1 MVHFRIISVGKT
13 KEGWV
18 QSGFDHYSKLISKYA
33 RLEESI
39 IKAEKVTDESR
50 RDVFLQNEGERILN
64 QLDQETPLIVLDQR
78 GKILSSEKL
87 AKYVENNL
95 KSGKSRIDFVI
106 GSALGLSDEVKAR
119 ADMLLSFSKMTFPH
133 ELSKLMLAEQLYRAM
148 SILHGAKYHK

>member
-1 MVHFRIISVGKT
+1 MVNFRIISVGKT
-13 KEGWV
+13 REGWV
-18 QSGFDHYSKLISKYA
+18 KSGFDHYSKLISKYA
-33 RLEESI
+33 RLEERI

-50 RDVFLQNEGERILN
+50 GDIFLQKEGERILN
-64 QLDQETPLIVLDQR
+64 QLAQDTHVIVLDQR

-87 AKYVENNL
+87 AQYLDNNF

-119 ADMLLSFSKMTFPH
+119 ADILLSFSKMTFPH

-148 SILHGAKYHK
+148 SILHGGKYHK